1 MFTSNFYTSSP
12 IFIQNILLSL
22 RDLARSFIR
31 DNWITDCLIRQ
42 LRKNEYDAKAL
53 KNYRHRRL
61 KKKLAALMLTP
72 YYKKIKDLKLK
83 NKSSKLTNL
92 PILNKKDLIEHHA
105 DFFSKK
111 PFFMIAGSTSGTTG
125 GALSIPQNIF
135 SVILEYAFIKRH
147 LIWAGYKEGDRRA
160 WIRGDLIVKVSQ
172 KKPPYWRYSFFN
184 KVLYLSSFHLSKD
197 SIFHYVYELEKFNPA
212 IIQTYPSSLA
222 LIAHYMNDIG
232 ASYQGC
238 LKSIVTSSETLSE
251 FDRIAIEKFFKCKV
265 FDWYG
270 LFERVAAI
278 GNCEHGNYHVI
289 DDYAI
294 HEFYRQDKNNYEIVG
309 TNLNNNIFHI
319 ARYKTGDFAQLA
331 QNKTCACGRIYP
343 LIGNIKGRVGDYLLG
358 EDGNKV
364 YILNHISKN
373 IDGVLEIQFIQK
385 QKYQIEVLVVAN
397 PIFFGEEQKIK
408 IRDNIKERLG
418 KSIEVKI
425 TLVDEIP
432 RTKLG
437 KFRQAICEIKTT

>member
-1 MFTSNFYTSSP
+1 
-12 IFIQNILLSL
+12 
-22 RDLARSFIR
+22 
-31 DNWITDCLIRQ
+31 
-42 LRKNEYDAKAL
+42 
-53 KNYRHRRL
+53 
-61 KKKLAALMLTP
+61 
-72 YYKKIKDLKLK
+72 
-83 NKSSKLTNL
+83 
-92 PILNKKDLIEHHA
+92 
-105 DFFSKK
+105 
-111 PFFMIAGSTSGTTG
+111 
-125 GALSIPQNIF
+125 
-135 SVILEYAFIKRH
+135 
-147 LIWAGYKEGDRRA
+147 
-160 WIRGDLIVKVSQ
+160 
-172 KKPPYWRYSFFN
+172 
-184 KVLYLSSFHLSKD
+184 
-197 SIFHYVYELEKFNPA
+197 
-212 IIQTYPSSLA
+212 
-222 LIAHYMNDIG
+222 MNDIG

-238 LKSIVTSSETLSE
+238 LKSIVTSSETLSD

-319 ARYKTGDFAQLA
+319 ARYKTGDFVKLA

-343 LIGNIKGRVGDYLLG
+343 LIGHIKGRVGDYLLG